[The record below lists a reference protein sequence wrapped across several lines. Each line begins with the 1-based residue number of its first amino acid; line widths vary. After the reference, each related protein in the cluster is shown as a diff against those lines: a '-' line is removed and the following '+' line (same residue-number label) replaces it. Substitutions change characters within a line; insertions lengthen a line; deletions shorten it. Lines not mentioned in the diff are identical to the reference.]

1 MPPVTEHLSGLSFF
15 FPARDEELNIEPMVA
30 RALAV
35 LPMYADWVEVTIVDD
50 GSSDRTGAIADALAR
65 ADPRVKVLHHRPGRG
80 YGGAVRAGLM
90 SATQPFVFFT
100 DGDQQ
105 FDVADFDKLIGA
117 LGPGVDAVIGY
128 RLQLAYPWRHLVV
141 SGVYN
146 RVIRLLFSGG
156 WRDVDCAFKLFR
168 ADVFARVPLN
178 RVHSNGAFF
187 SPELLI
193 TLRANG
199 IVMRE
204 VGIPHHPRVHHEP
217 KGTSPEAIVKAIRDL
232 LLLRLSLWLRP
243 R

>member
-1 MPPVTEHLSGLSFF
+1 VTEHLSGLSFF

-30 RALAV
+30 QALAV
-35 LPMYADWVEVTIVDD
+35 LPMYADRVEVTIVDD

-217 KGTSPEAIVKAIRDL
+217 KGTSPKAIVKAIRDL

>member
-1 MPPVTEHLSGLSFF
+1 MTERLSGLSFF

-30 RALAV
+30 QALAV
-35 LPMYADWVEVTIVDD
+35 LPKYADRVEVTVVDD
-50 GSSDRTGAIADALAR
+50 GSRDRTGEIADALAR
-65 ADPRVKVLHHRPGRG
+65 ADPRVTVLHHRPGRG

-105 FDVADFDKLIGA
+105 FDVADFDKLVGA

-128 RLQLAYPWRHLVV
+128 RLKRADPWRRLLV

-146 RVIRLLFSGG
+146 RLIRLLFAGG

-168 ADVFARVPLN
+168 ADVFARVPLDHV
-178 RVHSNGAFF
+178 RSNGAFF

-193 TLRANG
+193 TLRAHG
-199 IVMRE
+199 IAMRE

-217 KGTSPEAIVKAIRDL
+217 KGAPPTVILKAMRDL

>member
-1 MPPVTEHLSGLSFF
+1 VTERLPGLSFF
-15 FPARDEELNIEPMVA
+15 FPARDEELNVEPMVA

-35 LPMYADWVEVTIVDD
+35 LPAYADRLEVTIVDD
-50 GSSDRTGAIADALAR
+50 GSGDRTGEIADALAA
-65 ADPRVKVLHHRPGRG
+65 ADPRVRVIHHRPGRG
-80 YGGAVRAGLM
+80 YGGAVRAGLR

-105 FDVADFDKLIGA
+105 FDVADFDKLATA

-128 RLQLAYPWRHLVV
+128 RLKRADPVRRLVV

-146 RVIRLLFSGG
+146 RLIALLFAGG

-168 ADVFARVPLN
+168 ADVFQRVPIE
-178 RVHSNGAFF
+178 RVRSNGAFF

-193 TLRANG
+193 TLRAHG

-204 VGIPHHPRVHHEP
+204 VGVPHHPRLHHEP
-217 KGTSPEAIVKAIRDL
+217 KGAPPKVILKAIRDL

>member
-1 MPPVTEHLSGLSFF
+1 MTEHLSGLSFF

>member
-1 MPPVTEHLSGLSFF
+1 MTEHLSGLSFF
-15 FPARDEELNIEPMVA
+15 FPARDEELNIGPMVA
-30 RALAV
+30 QALAV
-35 LPMYADWVEVTIVDD
+35 LPKYADRVEVTVVDD
-50 GSSDRTGAIADALAR
+50 GSSDRTGEIADALAR

-90 SATQPFVFFT
+90 NATQPYVFFT

-128 RLQLAYPWRHLVV
+128 RLTLAYPWRHLVV

-168 ADVFARVPLN
+168 ADVFARVPLD
-178 RVHSNGAFF
+178 RVRSNGAFF

-217 KGTSPEAIVKAIRDL
+217 KGTSPKAIVKAIRDL

>member
-1 MPPVTEHLSGLSFF
+1 MTERLSGLSFF
-15 FPARDEELNIEPMVA
+15 FPARDEELNVEPMVA
-30 RALAV
+30 QALAV
-35 LPMYADWVEVTIVDD
+35 LPKYADRVEVTIVDD
-50 GSSDRTGAIADALAR
+50 GSSDRTGEIADALAR
-65 ADPRVKVLHHRPGRG
+65 ADPRVKVIHHRPGRG
-80 YGGAVRAGLM
+80 YGGAVRAGLR

-105 FDVADFDKLIGA
+105 FDVADFDRLVAA
-117 LGPGVDAVIGY
+117 LSPGVDAAIGY
-128 RLQLAYPWRHLVV
+128 RLKLAYPWRHRVV

-146 RVIRLLFSGG
+146 RLIKLLFTGG

-168 ADVFARVPLN
+168 ADVFGRVPLT
-178 RVHSNGAFF
+178 RVKSNGAFF

-193 TLRANG
+193 TLRAHG

-217 KGTSPEAIVKAIRDL
+217 KGTSPKAILKAIRDL

>member
-1 MPPVTEHLSGLSFF
+1 VTEHLSGLSFF